1 MKIIAFKGYEFN
13 PKDVTGNITCPENV
27 MSKMV
32 KAVLDN
38 APRDVEIKEYTYT
51 TSISRGNKKVVV
63 SAWRFSLSDWHNV
76 KPFGYFYKD
85 GSEDVIVWGLQF
97 YEDGKFV
104 SNINENANIRCA
116 MGFPL
121 ADEKK
126 ALFMLGTKAMMYI
139 REMSY
144 DIKLFFSDAD
154 SLVELVASK
163 LPAGSDIKTDAISL
177 KAKVPVN
184 DYLVDVLYKNG
195 TLSVEIPH
203 KYTDYER
210 AYGAQFSNYGKIIR
224 LGTADAINSYDWD
237 HLWEDLY
244 EHRDGKNTYWG
255 SLGT

>member
-13 PKDVTGNITCPENV
+13 PKDVTGNITCPENIKN
-27 MSKMV
+27 KMV
-32 KAVLDN
+32 KAVLEN
-38 APRDVEIKEYTYT
+38 TPEDVDVKEYSYT
-51 TSISRGNKKVVV
+51 TSISRGNKKAVV
-63 SAWRFSLSDWHNV
+63 SVWRFSLSDWHNT

-121 ADEKK
+121 AEERK
-126 ALFMLGTKAMMYI
+126 ALFMLGTKAMMYV
-139 REMSY
+139 RDMAYS
-144 DIKLFFSDAD
+144 IKLFFSDSD

-163 LPAGSDIKTDAISL
+163 LPADSKIKSDAISL
-177 KAKVPVN
+177 TAKVPVN
-184 DYLVDVLYKNG
+184 DYIVDVKYQNG
-195 TLSVEIPH
+195 VLAVEIPH

-210 AYGAQFSNYGKIIR
+210 AYGAQFDNYAKFIK
-224 LGTADAINSYDWD
+224 LNSAEAIENYDWD
-237 HLWEDLY
+237 RLWDDLY

-255 SLGT
+255 TLGT